1 MRYWKNANKLLLC
14 LMLLWSSW
22 LHAEG
27 IAIHKAEVRVSEDS
41 FQLATDFKI
50 SLSPVVDQALSHGV
64 TIYFVSEFNV
74 TRSRWY
80 WLDEQIAKS
89 GQTIK
94 LSYNVLTRQYRI
106 ARGMLYQNFPSLDEA
121 LQTIQHQSSA
131 PIPTS
136 TLKKDGSY
144 LASAR
149 LKLDVTQL
157 PKLLQVNALTS
168 KEWELDSNSYRWV
181 LRPEDVLQ
189 YGENAH

>member
-1 MRYWKNANKLLLC
+1 MRCWKNANKLLLC
-14 LMLLWSSW
+14 LLLLWSGW

-27 IAIHKAEVRVSEDS
+27 IVIHKAEVRVSEDS

-64 TIYFVSEFNV
+64 TIYFVSEFSV
-74 TRSRWY
+74 VRSRWY

-94 LSYNVLTRQYRI
+94 LSYNILTRQYRI
-106 ARGMLYQNFPSLDEA
+106 ARGMLYQNFPSLEEA

-131 PIPTS
+131 PIPTGS
-136 TLKKDGSY
+136 LKKDGNY

-149 LKLDVTQL
+149 LKLDVAQL

>member
-1 MRYWKNANKLLLC
+1 MRCWKNAHKLLLC
-14 LMLLWSSW
+14 LMLLWSGW

-50 SLSPVVDQALSHGV
+50 NLSSVVEQALSHGV

-74 TRSRWY
+74 TSSRWY

-131 PIPTS
+131 PILIS
-136 TLKKDGSY
+136 SLKKDGNY

-181 LRPEDVLQ
+181 LHPEEILQ
-189 YGENAH
+189 YGEGAH